1 MAKKSKDEL
10 SINQKIIDKE
20 EHKEQALVK
29 TKTKS
34 KKEKIVIACASTEKL
49 SLFSIGNDSIEKAS
63 LSFSSTITP
72 STNEDSEKISLS
84 GDEGNKKSR
93 KGSAKTKTQTISQ
106 IIKGNQDSKISSSFS
121 DTHFSIVFEGA
132 KLLTPNVIFSALQYH
147 KYDVFSYKKSWHTII
162 ARELE
167 RLNAEH
173 LKGKSAALP
182 FFKDSVQVTILRSAP
197 TLVDE
202 DAVVIMFKYII
213 DALKRDDKTNP
224 YGILADDNPK
234 IIFKSE
240 SFNEKGANFVAIR
253 LEYVPD
259 IEKEQYNIEKILRMP
274 TAKP

>member
-1 MAKKSKDEL
+1 MAKKSKNEL

-72 STNEDSEKISLS
+72 STNDNSEKIALS

-93 KGSAKTKTQTISQ
+93 KGSAKTKTQTIQQ
-106 IIKGNQDSKISSSFS
+106 IIKGNQDSKITATFS
-121 DTHFSIVFEGA
+121 DKHFAMVFDGA

-162 ARELE
+162 SRELE
-167 RLNAEH
+167 RLHSEF
-173 LKGKSAALP
+173 LQGKRDCDLP
-182 FFKDSVQVTILRSAP
+182 FFKDSVQVIIFRSAP

-213 DALKRDDKTNP
+213 DALKKDKHNP
-224 YGILADDNPK
+224 FGILADDNPK

-240 SFNEKGANFVAIR
+240 SFNEKGSNLVGIR
-253 LEYVPD
+253 LEYIPEA
-259 IEKEQYNIEKILRMP
+259 EKEVCSADKILHGL
-274 TAKP
+274 